1 MRRSSTHGQWVS
13 VDFLSGEFVGLCVD
27 TEVDGQPGIEVRVP
41 PGPGGIP
48 RRVYVWSQ
56 AELYVRCATV
66 TVIDREL
73 AAMLIYCQ
81 HLEEEAE
88 LPTIPCPPPQGAEDI
103 TAYAVPDS
111 GRGSAGYP
119 ESPEQTEI
127 RSKQR
132 WPAAVGG

>member
-1 MRRSSTHGQWVS
+1 MRQSNTHGQWVA

-27 TEVDGQPGIEVRVP
+27 TEVDGQPGIELRVP
-41 PGPGGIP
+41 PGPNGIP
-48 RRVYVWSQ
+48 RRVYAWGR
-56 AELYVRCATV
+56 AELFVRCATV

-81 HLEEEAE
+81 HLEEEAD
-88 LPTIPCPPPQGAEDI
+88 LPTIPCPPPEGAEDL

-111 GRGSAGYP
+111 RPGSAGYSEQP
-119 ESPEQTEI
+119 ELTEV
-127 RSKQR
+127 RKKT